1 MANMH
6 DSARSK
12 TTVYAAIELSKK
24 SWVVAIA
31 RPDRDRPSI
40 HRIAGGNLADLIG
53 RLRKAAGEKQR
64 IVVCYEAGYDGI
76 WLARSLAKIGIDCC
90 VLDPASIQVNRRA
103 RRVKTD
109 RIDSL
114 ALLRALIAIDRGE
127 RHVCAVVRVPT
138 VEEEDAHRSH
148 RERQRLVRERTGHIN
163 RIKGLLFAQGI
174 RGIEPKRRRTRIDF
188 GRLATAEGVPLA
200 ERLRRELER
209 EYQRLELVETQIRI
223 VEKERDTADAQ
234 DPAVEQK
241 RELLCALQGVGGASA
256 AILAREVFARQFASR
271 RQLGSYL
278 GLTPSAYDSGSL
290 TRCQGDLQGR
300 QQLGTTRPHRSR
312 MALAEIP
319 TRQSPVSLVYPQ
331 DRRSIAEDPA
341 HHADCLGSKAG
352 DLALALCRNGLGT
365 RRRRYGQ
372 DHATHGRRNVIP
384 RRLFQGFRASRVRE
398 RCDGQLEDTIGVSR
412 AGKKCDPV
420 SSIVCTVH
428 AGLWQA
434 VMELPDIS

>member
-1 MANMH
+1 MASMH
-6 DSARSK
+6 DSVRFK

-64 IVVCYEAGYDGI
+64 IVVCYEAGYDGF
-76 WLARSLAKIGIDCC
+76 WLARSLAKIGIDCR

-138 VEEEDAHRSH
+138 VEEEDARRSH

-188 GRLATAEGVPLA
+188 GKLTTAEGRPLA

-209 EYQRLELVETQIRI
+209 EYQRLELVPASHCREGARYRRCARSSGRAEERTAVRSARGGWRQCSDPGARGLRATIRQPPTARLLPWADT
-223 VEKERDTADAQ
+223 ERLRQRLD
-234 DPAVEQK
+234 DPV
-241 RELLCALQGVGGASA
+241 
-256 AILAREVFARQFASR
+256 
-271 RQLGSYL
+271 
-278 GLTPSAYDSGSL
+278 P
-290 TRCQGDLQGR
+290 GDLQGR
-300 QQLGTTRPHRSR
+300 QQLGTTRPH
-312 MALAEIP
+312 
-319 TRQSPVSLVYPQ
+319 
-331 DRRSIAEDPA
+331 
-341 HHADCLGSKAG
+341 
-352 DLALALCRNGLGT
+352 
-365 RRRRYGQ
+365 
-372 DHATHGRRNVIP
+372 
-384 RRLFQGFRASRVRE
+384 
-398 RCDGQLEDTIGVSR
+398 
-412 AGKKCDPV
+412 
-420 SSIVCTVH
+420 
-428 AGLWQA
+428 
-434 VMELPDIS
+434 

>member
-1 MANMH
+1 MASMH
-6 DSARSK
+6 DSVRFK

-64 IVVCYEAGYDGI
+64 IVVCYEAGCDGF
-76 WLARSLAKIGIDCC
+76 WLARSLAKIGIDCR

-138 VEEEDAHRSH
+138 VEEEDARRSH

-188 GRLATAEGVPLA
+188 GKLTTAEGRPLA

-209 EYQRLELVETQIRI
+209 EYQRLELVQSQLRI

-234 DPAVEQK
+234 DPAVERTAVRSARGGWRQCSDPGA
-241 RELLCALQGVGGASA
+241 RGLRATIRQPPTARLLPWADTERL
-256 AILAREVFARQFASR
+256 RQR
-271 RQLGSYL
+271 LDD
-278 GLTPSAYDSGSL
+278 PVP
-290 TRCQGDLQGR
+290 GDLQGR
-300 QQLGTTRPHRSR
+300 QQLGTTRPH
-312 MALAEIP
+312 
-319 TRQSPVSLVYPQ
+319 
-331 DRRSIAEDPA
+331 
-341 HHADCLGSKAG
+341 
-352 DLALALCRNGLGT
+352 
-365 RRRRYGQ
+365 
-372 DHATHGRRNVIP
+372 
-384 RRLFQGFRASRVRE
+384 
-398 RCDGQLEDTIGVSR
+398 
-412 AGKKCDPV
+412 
-420 SSIVCTVH
+420 
-428 AGLWQA
+428 
-434 VMELPDIS
+434 